1 MGNNGQRRAITSR
14 AMVAFKGIPPPLYVS
29 TSGRGDRKVANSRSG
44 LAQPSSQVLEF
55 SGYLVPGQ
63 PRLLPK
69 EDSSHRRGSFG
80 FGAGFLLFTPPFS
93 GGDGGACNGFKLYSP
108 HRHFLPAALIIA
120 PTLGSERSFGED
132 LAR

>member
-44 LAQPSSQVLEF
+44 LAQPSSQVPEF

-69 EDSSHRRGSFG
+69 EDSSHRRGGFG
-80 FGAGFLLFTPPFS
+80 FGAGFLLFTPPS
-93 GGDGGACNGFKLYSP
+93 REAMAARAMVSSSI
-108 HRHFLPAALIIA
+108 LPTATSCLL
-120 PTLGSERSFGED
+120 P
-132 LAR
+132 